1 VESGSRS
8 TDSSASRAA
17 AIAAV
22 FLCLLLPSC
31 RKQAAAAAFDGKQA
45 FSMLE
50 RQCSFGPRVPGT
62 APHDSCFAW
71 LAARFRE
78 LAPVVETDTFT
89 YDSPDMGR
97 EVKLMNLVARFRP
110 KEKVRI
116 LFGAHWDSRAWADK
130 DPDPT
135 KRKNPVMGAN
145 DGASGVAVLLEVA
158 RVLKKSGTPIGV
170 DLVLFDGEDLG
181 TEANP
186 DGYFRGST
194 RYVQWKGE
202 DRPIFAIV
210 VDMVG
215 KKDLAL
221 KWEINSRNQA
231 SNVVDMV
238 WGEARELGIKTF
250 KSVPG
255 PQVYDDHIP
264 FLNASI
270 PAIDLIDFDFPE
282 WHTTHDRPEV
292 CSPQS
297 LEAVGTVLVSL
308 ATKASFLSR

>member
-1 VESGSRS
+1 
-8 TDSSASRAA
+8 
-17 AIAAV
+17 
-22 FLCLLLPSC
+22 
-31 RKQAAAAAFDGKQA
+31 
-45 FSMLE
+45 MLE
-50 RQCSFGPRVPGT
+50 RQCAFGPRVPGT

-71 LAARFRE
+71 LVARFRE

-110 KEKVRI
+110 KAKERI
-116 LFGAHWDSRAWADK
+116 LFGAHWDSRPWSDK
-130 DPDPT
+130 DPDPA
-135 KRKNPVMGAN
+135 KRKNPVLGAN

-158 RVLKKSGTPIGV
+158 RVLKKTGTPIGV

-181 TEANP
+181 TEKDP
-186 DGYFRGST
+186 DGWFRGST
-194 RYVQWKGE
+194 RYVQRMGD
-202 DRPIFAIV
+202 DRPIFVIV
-210 VDMVG
+210 IDMVG

-221 KWEINSRNQA
+221 QWEINSRNQA
-231 SNVVDMV
+231 SNVVEMV

-250 KSVPG
+250 KSAPG

-282 WHTTHDRPEV
+282 WHTTHDVPSV
-292 CSPQS
+292 CSSES

-308 ATKASFLSR
+308 ATKASFLSH